1 MKKSLSLLIAVVIII
16 LTSTVFT
23 GCSNTNGNDSTGKKA
38 VCFLIANT
46 ANSQGINMNSP
57 LVQDTVYDVVRNY
70 GFISVVNVDG
80 DPETVFA
87 ESFDI
92 DEKYK
97 NASKDRLDI
106 DARTKATNLILSM
119 QTIKANDKEVDYLS
133 ALTLGIRSFDSFD
146 DYSSKTIIVLGT
158 GLSTAGVLNFRN
170 NLLSADPKAI
180 VEILEEKE
188 SIPDFSGITVTWQ
201 QLGDV
206 ASPQSSLSLKQKNT
220 LSQIYCEM
228 ITKGGGEYLTSD
240 FIANPA
246 DTETDFPSV
255 SVVNLPVD
263 APISFDIEETAKFQT
278 PVALSEEQI
287 CFVPDKSDYINPD
300 EAESTIKPIADYML
314 NQNTEITLLLIGC
327 IAGDSNTDF
336 GDALSLDRAEKVK
349 STLIEFGVAANR
361 LITKGMGVSD
371 PWHITNA
378 GYEGK
383 LASQNRKVVL
393 IDSSTDTAQS
403 ILKT

>member
-1 MKKSLSLLIAVVIII
+1 MKKVLSLLFAVVFIAFAA
-16 LTSTVFT
+16 TVFT
-23 GCSNTNGNDSTGKKA
+23 GCSNSNDNDSTGKKA
-38 VCFLIANT
+38 VCFLVANT

-70 GFISVVNVDG
+70 GFISVINVDG
-80 DPETVFA
+80 NPETVFA

-97 NASKDRLDI
+97 NASKDKLDM
-106 DARTKATNLILSM
+106 DARTKATDLILSM
-119 QTIKANDKEVDYLS
+119 QNIKANDKEVDYLS
-133 ALTLGIRSFDSFD
+133 ALTLGIRSFDSLD

-158 GLSTAGVLNFRN
+158 GLSTAGVLDFRN

-180 VEILEEKE
+180 VDILEEKE
-188 SIPDFSGITVTWQ
+188 SIPDFTGITVTWQ

-206 ASPQSSLSLKQKNT
+206 AAPQSSLSMKQKKD
-220 LSQIYCEM
+220 LSQIYSEM
-228 ITKGGGEYLTSD
+228 ITRGGGEYLTSD
-240 FIANPA
+240 IIANPV

-263 APISFDIEETAKFQT
+263 TPISFDIDETSEFQT
-278 PVALSEEQI
+278 PVALSEEQV
-287 CFVPDKSDYINPD
+287 CFIPDKADYFNPE

-314 NQNTEITLLLIGC
+314 NQDTKITLLLIGC

-349 STLIEFGVAANR
+349 STLVEFGVPANR

-371 PWHITNA
+371 PWHIANA

-393 IDSSTDTAQS
+393 IDSSTETAQS